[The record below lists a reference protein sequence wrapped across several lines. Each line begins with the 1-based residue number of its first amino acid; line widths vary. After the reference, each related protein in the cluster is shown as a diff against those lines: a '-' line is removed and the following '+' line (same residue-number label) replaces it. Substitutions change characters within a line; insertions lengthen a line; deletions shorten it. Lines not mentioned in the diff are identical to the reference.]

1 MRYQILAIGL
11 KDDLFSQ
18 CREHFL
24 KRNAE
29 LRNLLN
35 ISEAVHI
42 LEKET
47 VHLLALDMGYLR
59 SIGQSDWII
68 NIRYVS
74 FVPIVVLSDSP
85 EEDIDSTIKAG
96 ADACYDNNLPPSAI
110 ARLLS
115 ALLRRYIEYNH
126 FLEPRAAPFQVG
138 DIAIDPCHHLV
149 WVCGRHVCLFPRE
162 FSLLL
167 CFMHNPNIVLNQEQI
182 CKYAWKKDYTQSV
195 AQSIHDLRQKIEA
208 NPADPVYIETVYR
221 VGYRFT
227 GYRSETPSNL

>member
-59 SIGQSDWII
+59 SIGQS
-68 NIRYVS
+68 
-74 FVPIVVLSDSP
+74 
-85 EEDIDSTIKAG
+85 
-96 ADACYDNNLPPSAI
+96 C
-110 ARLLS
+110 
-115 ALLRRYIEYNH
+115 
-126 FLEPRAAPFQVG
+126 
-138 DIAIDPCHHLV
+138 
-149 WVCGRHVCLFPRE
+149 
-162 FSLLL
+162 
-167 CFMHNPNIVLNQEQI
+167 
-182 CKYAWKKDYTQSV
+182 
-195 AQSIHDLRQKIEA
+195 
-208 NPADPVYIETVYR
+208 
-221 VGYRFT
+221 
-227 GYRSETPSNL
+227 